1 MAESRSLLLTADE
14 GHADDGEENS
24 NTEDNETI
32 HTKSP
37 LGYRYLKPIKNT
49 MPSSCITPPRD
60 GMSSEVRLCTCESQ
74 VFFIRPCSNL
84 RTTKTVAITQARSLT

>member
-1 MAESRSLLLTADE
+1 MTESRSLLLTADE

-24 NTEDNETI
+24 NTEDHKTI
-32 HTKSP
+32 HSKISTWLQVPKADQ
-37 LGYRYLKPIKNT
+37 NT

-84 RTTKTVAITQARSLT
+84 RTTKTVAITQARSIT